1 MCWLKFTDRLCQLQL
16 SYVLFVVLHHL
27 SYCSFVCT
35 GGSFL
40 IIFWEAKHSGVY
52 LTLYTPLLCVWRSLF
67 EIWLSDG
74 VYLNIA
80 TEFI

>member
-1 MCWLKFTDRLCQLQL
+1 M
-16 SYVLFVVLHHL
+16 
-27 SYCSFVCT
+27 
-35 GGSFL
+35 
-40 IIFWEAKHSGVY
+40 IIVRQVKHGGVY

-80 TEFI
+80 TNFDTLRFRLGILHNCSLKGGKRTILERINNAAFA